1 MNRLYV
7 LEGVM
12 WLGGP
17 KDKDARVTVDITAKE
32 LSKAE
37 NLETTPKKL
46 ALQLL
51 FALLSREEL
60 SKGNLTIPRK
70 SGVVL
75 LNQTKVKAIRG
86 KQYCSRDQKLLA
98 CIYHTHTCTYTH
110 ACTIHTYIPAR
121 LKYRFPVAERQ
132 GETEEY
138 RWTAICQKTLN
149 AKCRNIRDV

>member
-1 MNRLYV
+1 
-7 LEGVM
+7 M
-12 WLGGP
+12 WLGDP
-17 KDKDARVTVDITAKE
+17 KDEDARVAVDITAEE

-37 NLETTPKKL
+37 NLGTTPKKL

-51 FALLSREEL
+51 FAIFSREEL

-86 KQYCSRDQKLLA
+86 KLYCSRDQKLPT

-110 ACTIHTYIPAR
+110 TCTNTQYIHIYQLT
-121 LKYRFPVAERQ
+121 
-132 GETEEY
+132 
-138 RWTAICQKTLN
+138 
-149 AKCRNIRDV
+149 